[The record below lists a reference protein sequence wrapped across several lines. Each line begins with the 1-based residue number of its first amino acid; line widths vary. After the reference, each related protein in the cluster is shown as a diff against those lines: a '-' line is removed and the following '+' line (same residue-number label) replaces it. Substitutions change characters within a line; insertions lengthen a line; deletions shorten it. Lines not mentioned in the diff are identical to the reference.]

1 MVIHS
6 LRGAAPSRAE
16 ARPGSRPRRDDKRAR
31 ILQAAVKVFA
41 RKGYFAARVSEIAKK
56 AGVADGTI
64 YLYFR
69 NKEDLLVSLFDEVMG
84 GHLEAAREEMRS
96 APGPA
101 ARLLRMAEHH
111 LRVLGENRDL
121 AVVFQVELRQSTK
134 FMERFTATWLQE
146 YFQLLYGVIEEGQR
160 AGVFR
165 PELPKKLVAK
175 ALFGAL
181 DEMVTSFILS
191 GKDYDL
197 AGLAAPVVDLFL
209 RGVAVPGKASAAR
222 PVLAAAGASRGAK

>member
-1 MVIHS
+1 MGS
-6 LRGAAPSRAE
+6 LM
-16 ARPGSRPRRDDKRAR
+16 ARPKKDDKRAR
-31 ILQAAVKVFA
+31 ILQAAVRVFA
-41 RKGYFAARVSEIAKK
+41 RKGYFAARVSEIARK

-69 NKEDLLVSLFDEVMG
+69 NKEDILVSLFDEVMG
-84 GHLEAAREEMRS
+84 AHLGVAREELRQ

-101 ARLLRMAEHH
+101 ARLHALAEHH
-111 LRVLGENRDL
+111 LRALGENRDL

-134 FMERFTATWLQE
+134 FMERFSTTWLQE
-146 YFQLLYGVIEEGQR
+146 YFQILYGVIEEGQR
-160 AGVFR
+160 AGIFR
-165 PELPKKLVAK
+165 PELPRKLVAK

-197 AGLAAPVVDLFL
+197 ATLAAPVVDLFL
-209 RGVAVPGKASAAR
+209 RGVAVPGKVAHPRPTFAATG
-222 PVLAAAGASRGAK
+222 AGRGGR

>member
-1 MVIHS
+1 MADH
-6 LRGAAPSRAE
+6 LAAAQRE
-16 ARPGSRPRRDDKRAR
+16 M
-31 ILQAAVKVFA
+31 
-41 RKGYFAARVSEIAKK
+41 K
-56 AGVADGTI
+56 A
-64 YLYFR
+64 
-69 NKEDLLVSLFDEVMG
+69 
-84 GHLEAAREEMRS
+84 

-111 LRVLGENRDL
+111 LRALGENRDL

-134 FMERFTATWLQE
+134 FMERFTASWLQD

-165 PELPKKLVAK
+165 AEVPKKVVAK

-209 RGVAVPGKASAAR
+209 RGVAVPGKLAHAR
-222 PVLAAAGASRGAK
+222 PVLAATGASRGGR